1 MITSWTDVADLAGA
15 ALLMLGG
22 ALCLAAALGVLRF
35 PDMVTRMHA
44 GAKPGS
50 VGLLLAVGGLAL
62 SVRHPATLGMLLL
75 VVALQILTVPVSA
88 HMVART
94 AYRSDLVD
102 PDTLVVDE
110 LADDLTGAG
119 YDLCEEPA
127 PNPEDDDPDSGPGRS

>member
-1 MITSWTDVADLAGA
+1 MILSWTDVADVVGA

-22 ALCLAAALGVLRF
+22 ALCVAAALGVLRF

-50 VGLLLAVGGLAL
+50 VGLLLAVAGLAL
-62 SVRHPATLGMLLL
+62 SVRNPATLGMLLL
-75 VVALQILTVPVSA
+75 VVALQVLTVPVSA

-94 AYRSDLVD
+94 AYRADLVD

-119 YDLCEEPA
+119 YNLCEGSV
-127 PNPEDDDPDSGPGRS
+127 PEAASVDDTDADSR